1 MKGPLMDHRPFA
13 PALARWAEMAGVA
26 PGRVPLSETAHLT
39 GRPPAAERAVVSWER
54 RHGFRLPRALR
65 LWLRVSDGL
74 YQRETPLVHPLAS
87 IGPMIPFARVPE
99 LVVQPESWFELGNP
113 GGETLCIDLAYRWPD
128 GDCPL
133 FASGDDQHGTRPRL
147 IAAGFEGW
155 FLRLAAEGGRAY
167 WLDPGFRTLGDP
179 WAEHRRH
186 APPPTLPA
194 RLRHLASR
202 VRPLM
207 RPGADERRIADDL
220 GISRGDV
227 EALFRHLQHAAPG

>member
-1 MKGPLMDHRPFA
+1 MGGRPFA
-13 PALARWAEMAGVA
+13 AALARWAEQVGIGAAQVP
-26 PGRVPLSETAHLT
+26 PGDSTALAA
-39 GRPPAAERAVVSWER
+39 RPPTGEHRLASWER

-65 LWLRVSDGL
+65 LWLKISDGL
-74 YQRETPLVHPLAS
+74 YHGQAPLIHPLAS

-113 GGETLCIDLAYRWPD
+113 GGETLCIDLGYRRPD

-133 FASGDDQHGTRPRL
+133 FASGDDERGTRPRL
-147 IAAGFEGW
+147 IAPGFEAW
-155 FLRLAAEGGRAY
+155 FLRLVAEGGRTY
-167 WLDPGFRTLGDP
+167 WLDPEFPTLGDP
-179 WAEHRRH
+179 WVEHRRH
-186 APPPTLPA
+186 APPPALPA
-194 RLRHLASR
+194 RLRHLTVR

-227 EALFRHLQHAAPG
+227 EALFRHLQHAAPGCWPPG